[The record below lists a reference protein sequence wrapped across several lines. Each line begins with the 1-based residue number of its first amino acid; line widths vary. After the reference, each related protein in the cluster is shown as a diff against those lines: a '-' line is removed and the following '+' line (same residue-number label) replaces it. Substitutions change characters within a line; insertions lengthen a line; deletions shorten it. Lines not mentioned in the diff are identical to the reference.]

1 MTTYKSKKDLV
12 VDVIREAI
20 LSGELEPG
28 ARLLQDDLAERLQVS
43 STPVREALR
52 QLETEGMLQ
61 SSPNRGVR
69 VAEVDFQ
76 AVREIYLIR
85 AELEALAT
93 RLAAPKLRPADL
105 ARLRALHAEIET
117 NIHAQELKAL
127 RRLNFEL
134 HSLIYEAAGL
144 PELLKLIRGLW
155 TKFPWDTL
163 HVLPNRARRSAQEH
177 ARLIEA
183 LAAGKAE
190 LAGQLMREHIENA
203 ARELNRYLAQNAGAP
218 EDRGAFQPGDELG
231 RSAV

>member
-1 MTTYKSKKDLV
+1 MATYKTKKDLV

-28 ARLLQDDLAERLQVS
+28 ARLLQDDLAERFQMS

-52 QLETEGMLQ
+52 QLESEGILQ

-93 RLAAPKLRPADL
+93 RAATPRLRRLDL
-105 ARLRALHAEIET
+105 ERLRALQAEIEAD
-117 NIHAQELKAL
+117 IEQQDLKAL

-134 HSLIYEAAGL
+134 HSLIYEAAGM
-144 PELLKLIRGLW
+144 PELLKIIR
-155 TKFPWDTL
+155 
-163 HVLPNRARRSAQEH
+163 
-177 ARLIEA
+177 
-183 LAAGKAE
+183 
-190 LAGQLMREHIENA
+190 
-203 ARELNRYLAQNAGAP
+203 
-218 EDRGAFQPGDELG
+218 
-231 RSAV
+231 

>member
-1 MTTYKSKKDLV
+1 MTNYKSKKDLV
-12 VDVIREAI
+12 VDIIREGI

-52 QLETEGMLQ
+52 QLESEGILQ

-69 VAEVDFQ
+69 VAEVDLQ

-93 RLAAPKLRPADL
+93 RMAVPRLQPGDL
-105 ARLRALHAEIET
+105 VRLRALQLEIEK
-117 NIHAQELKAL
+117 NIKRQELSAL

-134 HSLIYEAAGL
+134 HSRIYEAAGL

-163 HVLPNRARRSAQEH
+163 HVLPNRAHRSAQEH
-177 ARLIEA
+177 GRLIEA
-183 LAAGKAE
+183 LEAGNAE
-190 LAGQLMREHIENA
+190 LAGQRMRAHIESG
-203 ARELNRYLAQNAGAP
+203 ARELDRYLAQTGI
-218 EDRGAFQPGDELG
+218 QDEPDG
-231 RSAV
+231 TD

>member
-1 MTTYKSKKDLV
+1 MTAYKSKKDLV

-52 QLETEGMLQ
+52 QLETEGILQ

-93 RLAAPKLRPADL
+93 RLATPRLRPADL
-105 ARLRALHAEIET
+105 TRLRALHAEIET
-117 NIHAQELKAL
+117 NIQARELKTL

-134 HSLIYEAAGL
+134 HSVIYEAAAM
-144 PELLKLIRGLW
+144 PELLKLIRSLW

-163 HVLPNRARRSAQEH
+163 HVLPDRAQRSAQEH
-177 ARLIEA
+177 ARLIGA

-190 LAGQLMREHIENA
+190 RAGQLMHAHIESA
-203 ARELNRYLAQNAGAP
+203 ANELNRYLSQNA
-218 EDRGAFQPGDELG
+218 
-231 RSAV
+231 SASRERAA

>member
-1 MTTYKSKKDLV
+1 MAGMAPYKSKKDLV
-12 VDVIREAI
+12 VDAIREAI

-28 ARLLQDDLAERLQVS
+28 ARLLQDDLAERLQMS

-52 QLETEGMLQ
+52 QLESEGILQ

-93 RLAAPKLRPADL
+93 RHAVPRLTPADL
-105 ARLRALHAEIET
+105 DRLRAIQGEIEQR
-117 NIHAQELKAL
+117 IQEQALGEL
-127 RRLNFEL
+127 RRLNYEL

-144 PELLKLIRGLW
+144 PELLRLIRGLW

-163 HVLPNRARRSAQEH
+163 HVLPNRAPRSAQEH
-177 ARLIEA
+177 AGLIA
-183 LAAGKAE
+183 AIAAGDAE
-190 LAGQLMREHIENA
+190 RAGKLMHAHIETS
-203 ARELNRYLAQNAGAP
+203 ARELNAYLAQAGHA
-218 EDRGAFQPGDELG
+218 RGAEGAA
-231 RSAV
+231 S

>member
-1 MTTYKSKKDLV
+1 MTTYKTKKDLV

-52 QLETEGMLQ
+52 QLESEGILQ

-69 VAEVDFQ
+69 VAEVDWQ

-93 RLAAPKLRPADL
+93 RVAVPRLHPTDL
-105 ARLRALHAEIET
+105 DRLRALQAEIERH
-117 NIHAQELKAL
+117 IQQQDLKAL

-134 HSLIYEAAGL
+134 HSIIYEAAGL

-163 HVLPNRARRSAQEH
+163 HVLPNRAHMSAAEH
-177 ARLIEA
+177 AQLMQA
-183 LAAGKAE
+183 LAAGDADR
-190 LAGQLMREHIENA
+190 AGRLMRAHIENA
-203 ARELNRYLAQNAGAP
+203 ARELDRYLAEHPAHPPA
-218 EDRGAFQPGDELG
+218 A
-231 RSAV
+231 

>member
-52 QLETEGMLQ
+52 QLESEGILQ

-69 VAEVDFQ
+69 VAEVDFG

-93 RLAAPKLRPADL
+93 RLAVPRLRAADL
-105 ARLRALHAEIET
+105 ELLRALHVEIET
-117 NIHAQELKAL
+117 NIQAQTLKAL

-134 HSLIYEAAGL
+134 HSVIYEAAGM

-163 HVLPNRARRSAQEH
+163 HVLPDRAQRSAQEH
-177 ARLIEA
+177 AGLIEA
-183 LAAGKAE
+183 LAAGEAE
-190 LAGQLMREHIENA
+190 RAGAMMHAHIESA
-203 ARELNRYLAQNAGAP
+203 ANELNRYLAQNAPAAK
-218 EDRGAFQPGDELG
+218 DRA
-231 RSAV
+231 A

>member
-1 MTTYKSKKDLV
+1 MSTYKSKKDLV

-52 QLETEGMLQ
+52 QLETEGILQ
-61 SSPNRGVR
+61 SSPHRGVR
-69 VAEVDFQ
+69 VAEVDFR
-76 AVREIYLIR
+76 AVHEIYLIR

-93 RLAAPKLRPADL
+93 RLAVPRLRPADL
-105 ARLRALHAEIET
+105 VLLRALHAEIET
-117 NIHAQELKAL
+117 NIQAHELKAL

-134 HSLIYEAAGL
+134 HSVIYEAAAM

-163 HVLPNRARRSAQEH
+163 HVLPDRAQRSAQEH
-177 ARLIEA
+177 AGLIEA
-183 LAAGKAE
+183 LAAGQAE
-190 LAGQLMREHIENA
+190 RAGQLMHAHIERA
-203 ARELNRYLAQNAGAP
+203 ASELNRYLAQNAPAAQDGA
-218 EDRGAFQPGDELG
+218 A
-231 RSAV
+231 